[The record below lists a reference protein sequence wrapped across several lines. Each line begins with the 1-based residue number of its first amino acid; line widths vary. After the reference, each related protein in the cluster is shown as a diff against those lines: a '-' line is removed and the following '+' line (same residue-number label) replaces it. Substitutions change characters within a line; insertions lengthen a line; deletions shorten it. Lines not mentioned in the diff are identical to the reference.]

1 MRESNAWDRPAGRT
15 ERPSYT
21 VHTWRGST
29 GRQWYHCTYCW
40 QKSKCRPSLRPL
52 GPEGA
57 AGQPVAELSNADLL
71 AAADAQMDATEDRRF
86 SELLDKQQAG
96 FITDAD
102 RVSLLALIQIYQD
115 GLLRKA
121 KALNEAVRRGL
132 RPPLEP

>member
-1 MRESNAWDRPAGRT
+1 MTTQVIVTLPDDIYRRAERLAELT
-15 ERPSYT
+15 ERPIADLLAET
-21 VHTWRGST
+21 IDL
-29 GRQWYHCTYCW
+29 
-40 QKSKCRPSLRPL
+40 SLRPL

-57 AGQPVAELSNADLL
+57 TGQPVAELSNADLL
-71 AAADAQMDATEDRRF
+71 AAADAQMDAPEDRRF

-96 FITDAD
+96 LLTDAD
-102 RVSLLALIQIYQD
+102 RVSLLALMQIYQD